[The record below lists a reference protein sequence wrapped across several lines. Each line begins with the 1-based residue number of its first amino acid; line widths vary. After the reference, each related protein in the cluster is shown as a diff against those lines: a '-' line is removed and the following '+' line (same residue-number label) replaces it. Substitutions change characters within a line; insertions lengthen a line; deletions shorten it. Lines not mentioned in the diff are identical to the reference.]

1 MYKQLIPV
9 IKMKPQINLSFDMNI
24 KLVCTILALCT
35 ISFNLIAQEPVLKKV
50 FNGRNLNGWVV
61 PENNIWWSVADGILK
76 TKSGPDKKGSILW
89 TEKEYTD
96 FVLETDFKYD
106 EGTVDTGIFIRTDTQ
121 QIQMGISGS
130 LKRDMT
136 ASPYIAGKGYPVE
149 AQNVKDILKPKDWNT
164 IKVIAIAG
172 YYEVWL
178 NNKHVMSYTSDN
190 YVKTGP
196 IGLQLH
202 PNTAMAA
209 SFKNIRIGKLK

>member
-1 MYKQLIPV
+1 MKAKIICTFLIV
-9 IKMKPQINLSFDMNI
+9 NIITLSLF
-24 KLVCTILALCT
+24 
-35 ISFNLIAQEPVLKKV
+35 AQDPVLKSA
-50 FNGRNLNGWVV
+50 FNGKNLKGWIV
-61 PENNIWWSVADGILK
+61 PENNIWWSVENGILR

-89 TEKEYTD
+89 TDKEYTD
-96 FVLETDFKYD
+96 FVFETDFRYD
-106 EGTVDTGIFIRTDTQ
+106 EGTVDTGIFLRSDTQ

-136 ASPYIAGKGYPVE
+136 GSPYIVGKKYPVE
-149 AQNVKDILKPKDWNT
+149 AQNVKEILKPKEWNT

-178 NNKHVMSYTSDN
+178 NNKHVMSYTSDS

-202 PNTAMAA
+202 PNTEMTA
-209 SFKNIRIGKLK
+209 SFRNIKIGKM

>member
-1 MYKQLIPV
+1 MKAKIICTLLIV
-9 IKMKPQINLSFDMNI
+9 
-24 KLVCTILALCT
+24 
-35 ISFNLIAQEPVLKKV
+35 NLITLNLFAQEPVLKSV
-50 FNGRNLNGWVV
+50 FNGKNLKGWVV
-61 PENNIWWSVADGILK
+61 PENNIWWSVENGILR

-89 TEKEYTD
+89 TDKEYTD
-96 FVLETDFKYD
+96 FVFETDFRYD
-106 EGTVDTGIFIRTDTQ
+106 EGTVDTGIFLRSDTE

-136 ASPYIAGKGYPVE
+136 GSPYIVGKKYPVE
-149 AQNVKDILKPKDWNT
+149 AQNVKEILKSNEWNT

-178 NNKHVMSYTSDN
+178 NNKHVMSYTSDS

-202 PNTAMAA
+202 PNTEMTA
-209 SFKNIRIGKLK
+209 SFRNIKIGKM